1 MKKLKLGD
9 IYNDISELPDTVS
22 YYRFICV
29 YEDLLC
35 DGKWKVVGHKG
46 FKNADEAWAPPKCVI
61 DKITGKGSIYYKGE
75 IRSCSYDECKNLE
88 IAAVW
93 DRHHV
98 IDMLMGNPKWGWSN
112 KQVQTIVNKYEV
124 VRGIKWFQEAFECLE
139 RKRT

>member
-29 YEDLLC
+29 YEDLLY

-98 IDMLMGNPKWGWSN
+98 IDMLMGNPKWG
-112 KQVQTIVNKYEV
+112 
-124 VRGIKWFQEAFECLE
+124 
-139 RKRT
+139 

>member
-1 MKKLKLGD
+1 MKKLKLSD

-46 FKNADEAWAPPKCVI
+46 FKNADVAWAPPKCVI
-61 DKITGKGSIYYKGE
+61 DKITGKRSIYYKGE

-98 IDMLMGNPKWGWSN
+98 IDMLMGNPKWG
-112 KQVQTIVNKYEV
+112 
-124 VRGIKWFQEAFECLE
+124 
-139 RKRT
+139 

>member
-1 MKKLKLGD
+1 MKYLFLMEKTHMDDCLKNILAIYCG

-29 YEDLLC
+29 YEDLLY

-98 IDMLMGNPKWGWSN
+98 IDMLMGNPKWG
-112 KQVQTIVNKYEV
+112 
-124 VRGIKWFQEAFECLE
+124 
-139 RKRT
+139 